1 MSDRKILVTG
11 ATGDTGR
18 ETVRLLLERGHGVR
32 ALVRSEDARAE
43 ALRKSGAETV
53 LGDLRD
59 FDSVRSS
66 LEGIRSA
73 YFVFPIEP
81 GILQGTAYFAQAAK
95 EAGVEA
101 IVNMSQ
107 ATARRIAKSHAA
119 QDHWL
124 AERVFDWSGVAVTH
138 LRPTFFAEW
147 VLYWAGFIKAGILP
161 LPFGTGRHAPIAAED
176 QALVIANILI
186 TPGTHAGKIYP
197 LFGPAEVTFPEMA
210 EELGRVLGHPVRYQQ
225 TDVPSLKKLAEE
237 NGKRFGDFFW
247 QHLTGIAI
255 DHQNGVFAG
264 TNDLVERIGGRPP
277 LSLGAFIEK
286 HRGELTAPQTAAS
299 ARI

>member
-1 MSDRKILVTG
+1 MSERKILVTG
-11 ATGDTGR
+11 STGDTGE
-18 ETVRLLLERGHGVR
+18 ETVRLLLERGQAVR
-32 ALVRSEDARAE
+32 AMVRREDERAE
-43 ALRKSGAETV
+43 ALRKSGAEV
-53 LGDLRD
+53 FLGDVRN
-59 FDSVRSS
+59 FESVRAA

-119 QDHWL
+119 QDHWI
-124 AERVFDWSGVAVTH
+124 AERVFDWSGVPVTH

-147 VLYWAGFIKAGILP
+147 ILYWAGFIKAGILP

-176 QALVIANILI
+176 QARVIASILI
-186 TPGTHAGKIYP
+186 APEAHAGKTYP
-197 LFGPAEVTFPEMA
+197 LFGAKEMTFPEMA
-210 EELGRVLGHPVRYQQ
+210 EEVGQLLGKPVHYQQ
-225 TDVPSLKKLAEE
+225 TDVSSLKKLAKE
-237 NGKRFGDFFW
+237 NGKEFGDFFW
-247 QHLTGIAI
+247 QHLTEIAI

-264 TNDLVERIGGRPP
+264 TNDFVEKIGGRPP
-277 LSLGAFIEK
+277 LTLSEFVEK
-286 HRGELTAPQTAAS
+286 HRGELTA
-299 ARI
+299 

>member
-1 MSDRKILVTG
+1 MSESKILVTG
-11 ATGDTGR
+11 ATGATGK
-18 ETVRLLLERGHGVR
+18 ETVRLLRERGQPVR
-32 ALVRSEDARAE
+32 ALVRREDVRSE
-43 ALRKSGAETV
+43 ALRKQGAEIV

-59 FDSVRSS
+59 FESVRAA

-81 GILQGTAYFAQAAK
+81 GILEGTAYFAQAAK

-119 QDHWL
+119 QNHWI
-124 AERVFDWSGVAVTH
+124 AERVFDWSGVPVTH

-147 VLYWAGFIKAGILP
+147 VLYWAGFIKAGFLP

-176 QALVIANILI
+176 QARVIANILI
-186 TPGTHAGKIYP
+186 APADHKGKTYP
-197 LFGPAEVTFPEMA
+197 LFGAKEISFPEMA
-210 EELGRVLGHPVRYQQ
+210 EEVGRVLGRPVRYQY
-225 TDVPSLKKLAEE
+225 TDVPSLAKLAKE
-237 NGKRFGDFFW
+237 NGKEFPDFFW
-247 QHLTGIAI
+247 QHLTEIAI

-264 TNDLVERIGGRPP
+264 TNDLVETVGGRPP
-277 LSLGAFIEK
+277 LTLEEFVLA
-286 HRGELTAPQTAAS
+286 HRAELTA
-299 ARI
+299 